1 MLLIHGIANILF
13 LLAVWCVLLCV
24 QGSPTPKGVDSKN
37 GKLAK
42 DKPNLKGIASASR
55 YQRSMLSQNLSFPA
69 TRVHAVNTRKST
81 DGLPEKIIAK
91 HAQDDGAKA
100 QVPSSNGSIASVSHL
115 SQPNRLA
122 ATGLHSKEPNTNAD
136 KAFTRCTPSAII
148 PSCQRAVSVESGSSV
163 AATLGSSSEV
173 SEPAGQNSKSTT
185 TTLPSREEDNTHSIA
200 SSATP
205 CGQRSS
211 GSGFSFRLNER
222 AEKRKQFFS
231 KLEEKIQAKEIEKNN
246 LQEKSKEN
254 QEAEIKQLRKSLK
267 FKASP
272 MPSFYKEPP
281 PKVELKKIPTTRAI
295 SPKLGRHKSF
305 DTTMNSSLE
314 VGGSS
319 LSPRSCHS
327 PRMSVESVNSVKG
340 IQRNSTKDGV
350 ASKAP
355 IRKSQAKFQYQKNND
370 SKTEG
375 KSVESKAKTPAR
387 ESLDP
392 KASVGTAEGNKDNSR
407 SIDISKNESDTVS
420 ASNPAQND
428 GLILSATDAELIPP
442 VVTVGV

>member
-1 MLLIHGIANILF
+1 MEFGNATELRDESVPKEIHVDEYVHSVVAPKKEEDIANSDVPIRASETSEQVPETEGLNASRVAKEPAATVSECK
-13 LLAVWCVLLCV
+13 LSNSLK
-24 QGSPTPKGVDSKN
+24 GSPTPKGVDSKN

-222 AEKRKQFFS
+222 AEKRKQ
-231 KLEEKIQAKEIEKNN
+231 
-246 LQEKSKEN
+246 
-254 QEAEIKQLRKSLK
+254 
-267 FKASP
+267 
-272 MPSFYKEPP
+272 
-281 PKVELKKIPTTRAI
+281 VVD
-295 SPKLGRHKSF
+295 RHF
-305 DTTMNSSLE
+305 D
-314 VGGSS
+314 
-319 LSPRSCHS
+319 P
-327 PRMSVESVNSVKG
+327 
-340 IQRNSTKDGV
+340 
-350 ASKAP
+350 
-355 IRKSQAKFQYQKNND
+355 
-370 SKTEG
+370 
-375 KSVESKAKTPAR
+375 
-387 ESLDP
+387 
-392 KASVGTAEGNKDNSR
+392 
-407 SIDISKNESDTVS
+407 
-420 ASNPAQND
+420 
-428 GLILSATDAELIPP
+428 LSAY
-442 VVTVGV
+442 